1 MLDPR
6 SFRPPYGPQLRDA
19 VDPNHRIDPKKN
31 EEENYVVLQVIGVPW
46 ELPLSQQQIEAF
58 VYAMSNVTGAV
69 WQYRGAQPAVPGLVP
84 SSPVGIPPLTDVN
97 SPTAMA
103 PPPPVFPPPPPPEP
117 VAVPEPFVDPNL
129 PTLTP
134 DPVVEPVTTDD
145 PAATVESPVVEPVPE
160 PVSEP
165 VEPAVPAVPGEPT
178 TTADGLKIDP
188 SLFGR
193 RMLRS
198 RGVRTAS
205 RRRRLQSHD
214 PYRSEYQD
222 CSCYGDYENC
232 DQCDYSGGKYGNYG
246 YNSPDPYGYNSPD
259 PYGYF
264 PYAQP
269 SPPPFRPPFRPP
281 VQPRPPV
288 VPVVASPPPPPPAA
302 VELPPDTVGI
312 WYFAVRALDKTESQ
326 LQTSALKSIQGEATM
341 RDSLVASGI
350 TSAKVLQTR
359 YAGPEIGGVLDVTQA
374 LDLEQLIGEEA
385 SDADSGGV
393 SGATIG
399 IIIGCI
405 VGGLILIALL
415 VALIMSYN
423 KRKKGKDRDSLTNQ
437 WKAER
442 EMAEAE
448 SKRLSAAS
456 SKASIE
462 GSLRWTASQQNG
474 SFKTATSMT
483 RDELERRRSLRAAST
498 AGTTQRINDGSAFE
512 TQRSPSRMDSMRS
525 ALGLSRSN
533 KGKSSPSLSNRGG
546 SSALGDAEAES
557 TRWNLF
563 KK

>member
-1 MLDPR
+1 
-6 SFRPPYGPQLRDA
+6 
-19 VDPNHRIDPKKN
+19 
-31 EEENYVVLQVIGVPW
+31 
-46 ELPLSQQQIEAF
+46 
-58 VYAMSNVTGAV
+58 
-69 WQYRGAQPAVPGLVP
+69 
-84 SSPVGIPPLTDVN
+84 
-97 SPTAMA
+97 
-103 PPPPVFPPPPPPEP
+103 
-117 VAVPEPFVDPNL
+117 
-129 PTLTP
+129 
-134 DPVVEPVTTDD
+134 
-145 PAATVESPVVEPVPE
+145 
-160 PVSEP
+160 

-232 DQCDYSGGKYGNYG
+232 DQCDYSGGKYGNYGYNSPDPYGYNSPDPYRYNSPDPYGYNSPDPYG